1 MTNSQSVYIATN
13 NTTLGESLRDMVQST
28 TRYACVVNS
37 SLLNLQK
44 HGNVKSTAVVLLDRS
59 LPIDDLKIHS
69 GLLDDYQVATFGAGA
84 IHSEL
89 NKFVGSSVRYQLRHP
104 VEAPDLECLF
114 SGLASPTP
122 RNRPAGARRPLH
134 LHRGLVGD
142 SDSVTKL
149 KAVIDQVAP
158 SKANI
163 LILGET
169 GTGKEVVARNMHYR
183 SAGKLQAFVPV
194 NCSAIPTDLLES
206 ELFGHKKGSF
216 TGAVSDRVGRFELA
230 SGGTLFL
237 DEIGDMP
244 LALQV
249 KLLRVLEEREIYPLG
264 ADKAVPMT
272 ARLIAATH
280 QNLEEMVERGTFRED
295 LYYRLNVVPVTVP
308 PLRERTDDIPN
319 LTHDLRCRLETE
331 LNTGV
336 EFSQSATECMQ
347 RYSWPGNVREL
358 ANLIE
363 RLTVLH
369 PGGRVEVEDLPAE
382 IRGATG
388 SGESSI
394 NLQPARDEVLADNFD
409 LKEYLRSTEET
420 LIRQALE
427 ATDGVVSN
435 AAKLLQIKRTTLSEK
450 VKRLGLDHLI
460 EYAGSN

>member
-1 MTNSQSVYIATN
+1 
-13 NTTLGESLRDMVQST
+13 MVQST
-28 TRYACVVNS
+28 TRYSCVVNS
-37 SLLNLQK
+37 SLSILHK
-44 HGNVKSTAVVLLDRS
+44 HGDVKSTAVVLLDRS
-59 LPIDDLKIHS
+59 LPVADLKRLS
-69 GLLDDYQVATFGAGA
+69 GLLDDYPVATFGAGA
-84 IHSEL
+84 NHSDL
-89 NKFVGSSVRYQLRHP
+89 HKIVGSSVRYQLRHP
-104 VEAPDLECLF
+104 VEAPDLERLF
-114 SGLASPTP
+114 SRLANNAPQ
-122 RNRPAGARRPLH
+122 NRPAGARRPLH

-142 SDSVTKL
+142 SEAVTKL
-149 KAVIDQVAP
+149 KAIIDQVAP

-169 GTGKEVVARNMHYR
+169 GTGKEVVARNIHYR

-194 NCSAIPTDLLES
+194 NCSAIPTELLES

-216 TGAVSDRVGRFELA
+216 TGAVSNRVGRFELA

-264 ADKAVPMT
+264 ADNPVPMT

-280 QNLEEMVERGTFRED
+280 QNLEDMVERGTFRED
-295 LYYRLNVVPVTVP
+295 LYYRLNVVPITVP

-347 RYSWPGNVREL
+347 HYSWPGNVREL
-358 ANLIE
+358 ANFIE

-382 IRGATG
+382 IRGATNL
-388 SGESSI
+388 GESSI
-394 NLQPARDEVLADNFD
+394 NVQPSRDEVLADSFD

-427 ATDGVVSN
+427 ATGGVVSN
-435 AAKLLQIKRTTLSEK
+435 AAKLLQIKRTTLCEK
-450 VKRLGLDHLI
+450 VKRLGLDQLI